1 MKLTAY
7 ELGQKRPTDA
17 LNQSPRMTDPE
28 WRRELL
34 EQAREILGSYTAI
47 TKRTGVPSS
56 SISRWKS
63 GNRPIPDRY
72 IPLLIEVVEGVCED
86 GQTRKVA
93 Q

>member
-1 MKLTAY
+1 MKLTPY
-7 ELGQKRPTDA
+7 DLGRKRPTDA
-17 LNQSPRMTDPE
+17 LNQSPRMKDHE

-34 EQAREILGSYTAI
+34 EHARDVLGSYTAI

-72 IPLLIEVVEGVCED
+72 IPLLIEVVEGP
-86 GQTRKVA
+86 
-93 Q
+93 